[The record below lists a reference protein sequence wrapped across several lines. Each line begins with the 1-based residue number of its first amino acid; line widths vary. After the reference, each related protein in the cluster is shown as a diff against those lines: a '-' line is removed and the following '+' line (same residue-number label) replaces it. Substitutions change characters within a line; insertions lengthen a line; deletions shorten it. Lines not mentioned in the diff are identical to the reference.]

1 MNKNNE
7 ILSCTISEIWQTTGP
22 IFSVDRGECPCLT
35 HLFEVNPKFRVVKF
49 CLDQEARNI
58 LYRMVWSVFRYHK
71 PFRRGS
77 QVWQKTDTRTDRLC
91 DSKCRASLRCAAEKK
106 QRNVPACH
114 AGTCYTCPLLS
125 GKSFIDHVNNS
136 RKQHCACS
144 SMTIGTLAAEVQFH
158 CRWTAS
164 LEQPQIPL
172 HVCDSDRI
180 TPVAEDTP
188 VYWELQSLV
197 TLAFRALCKFT
208 YLLTIT
214 GKEGYGCLPVLNATT
229 HLSATQAYQ
238 L

>member
-58 LYRMVWSVFRYHK
+58 LYRMVWSVFRYRK

-144 SMTIGTLAAEVQFH
+144 SMTIGTLAADRYSFTVAGPRLWNSLRYLSTYVILIELHRLLKTRLFTEN
-158 CRWTAS
+158 CRA
-164 LEQPQIPL
+164 
-172 HVCDSDRI
+172 
-180 TPVAEDTP
+180 
-188 VYWELQSLV
+188 
-197 TLAFRALCKFT
+197 
-208 YLLTIT
+208 
-214 GKEGYGCLPVLNATT
+214 
-229 HLSATQAYQ
+229 
-238 L
+238 